1 MSVLRPLA
9 IAALSLT
16 LAALPAFA
24 EPPAQST
31 PSFTPEQTEAVN
43 KLIHDY
49 LMNNPKVLSE
59 ALDHADAAAKADA
72 QAAQKTAL
80 VSRRE
85 ELERDPTTPVLGN
98 PNGDVTI
105 VEFFDY
111 RCPYCK
117 ASAPVLADLLAQ
129 DKKLRL
135 VLKDIPVLG
144 KESVFAA
151 RVALVAQK
159 HGKYAEF
166 NKAMFALKTPVDNNT
181 TLDVAKSIG
190 LDPAEVKK
198 EMDASEIDT
207 ILKHNLD
214 LADAIGA
221 EGTPTYV
228 VGDTKTSSALTLD
241 ALKSQ
246 VAAARAKLKS

>member
-49 LMNNPKVLSE
+49 LMNNPKVLSD

-72 QAAQKTAL
+72 DAASKTAL
-80 VSRRE
+80 TDRRE
-85 ELERDPTTPVLGN
+85 ELERDPTSPVLGN
-98 PNGDVTI
+98 PNGDVTV

-117 ASAPVLADLLAQ
+117 ASAPIVADLLAQ
-129 DKKLRL
+129 DKKVRL
-135 VLKDIPVLG
+135 VLKDFPILG
-144 KESVFAA
+144 KESVFAS

-166 NKAMFALKTPVDNNT
+166 HKAMFALKTPVNNDT
-181 TLDVAKSIG
+181 TLDVAKSVG
-190 LDPAEVKK
+190 LDPVQVKK
-198 EMDASEIDT
+198 EMEASEIDT
-207 ILKHNLD
+207 ILKHNYD
-214 LADAIGA
+214 LAKAINA
-221 EGTPTYV
+221 EGTPAFI
-228 VGDTKTSSALTLD
+228 VGDTMSPGALTLD
-241 ALKSQ
+241 GLKTQ
-246 VAAARAKLKS
+246 IAAARAKLKS